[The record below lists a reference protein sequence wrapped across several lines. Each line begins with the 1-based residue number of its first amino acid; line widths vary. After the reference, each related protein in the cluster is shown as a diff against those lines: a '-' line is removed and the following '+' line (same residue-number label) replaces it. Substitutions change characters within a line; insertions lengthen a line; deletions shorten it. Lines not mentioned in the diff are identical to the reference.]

1 MSTTPAGS
9 TSERAS
15 RWRTGLRRALWVLA
29 GLVAVGVALPFGC
42 VGNRMF
48 NSEPEDYL
56 RRYSTS
62 DGLPYSVAVVE
73 FDDQGQPWDLRQL
86 DAAIA
91 EIRRLNRS
99 SDNGII
105 LYQFIHGWKSN
116 AAREK
121 SSGERLAWFEARVA
135 AVAEQS
141 QAASP
146 HGTAA
151 ARPVVGVY
159 IGWRG
164 RTYSLPVLIDASFW
178 NRRVAAHRVASKSL
192 QEVLY
197 RAVNAARE
205 HPDSKCALLGHSMG
219 GMILEETLGTALVS
233 EILLAEFTEAAIPVR
248 YDLIVAA
255 NASTEALRT
264 KQLIDVFKRT
274 HAGPVLEDGAG
285 RRRPATGPML
295 ASITSVDDGV
305 TRHMVPLAMTINSL
319 FVRYRPASEGEVASQ
334 RRLGTH
340 TAGHLPVLHSH
351 TVEVAG
357 GDIAIRELPGRW
369 NDTPF
374 WVFQVPAAISRDH
387 GDIDGPLWGRL
398 MLRLMEDNRI
408 FDPEVRMLLAV
419 DDPGGE
425 SASGS

>member
-1 MSTTPAGS
+1 MSDQP
-9 TSERAS
+9 S
-15 RWRTGLRRALWVLA
+15 RWRAGLHRVLWVLA
-29 GLVAVGVALPFGC
+29 AVVAVGVALPFGC

-48 NSEPEDYL
+48 NTEAADYL
-56 RRYSTS
+56 RRFSTS

-73 FDDQGQPWDLRQL
+73 FDDQGQPWDLSQL

-91 EIRRLNRS
+91 EIRRLNLT

-121 SSGERLAWFEARVA
+121 SSGERLAWFESRVA

-141 QAASP
+141 EAASL
-146 HGTAA
+146 HGADVP
-151 ARPVVGVY
+151 RPVVGLF

-164 RTYSLPVLIDASFW
+164 RTYSLPILIDASFW
-178 NRRVAAHRVASKSL
+178 NRRVAAHRVASEGL
-192 QEVLY
+192 AEVLF
-197 RAVNAARE
+197 RTVNAAKE
-205 HPDSKCALLGHSMG
+205 HADSKCALLGHSMG
-219 GMILEETLGTALVS
+219 GMILEKTLASALVP
-233 EILLAEFTEAAIPVR
+233 EILLAEYAEAAVPVR

-255 NASTEALRT
+255 NASTEALHT
-264 KQLIDVFKRT
+264 KRLIDVFKRT
-274 HAGPVLEDGAG
+274 AVEMVLEDADG
-285 RRRPATGPML
+285 RRRPAAGPML

-305 TRHMVPLAMTINSL
+305 TRHMVPLAMTLNSL
-319 FVRYRPASEGEVASQ
+319 FVRYRPASEGSLASQ

-351 TVEVAG
+351 RVEVTG
-357 GDIAIRELPGRW
+357 GEIAIRELPGRW

-374 WVFQVPAAISRDH
+374 WVFQVPAEISRNH

-398 MLRLMEDNRI
+398 MLQLMDGNRV
-408 FDPEVRMLLAV
+408 FDPDVRLLLAATAR
-419 DDPGGE
+419 DGGAPG
-425 SASGS
+425 S

>member
-1 MSTTPAGS
+1 M
-9 TSERAS
+9 SERVS
-15 RWRTGLRRALWVLA
+15 GWRTGLRRILWVLA
-29 GLVAVGVALPFGC
+29 VMVAVGVALPFGC

-48 NSEPEDYL
+48 NTEPDDYL
-56 RRYSTS
+56 RRYSTPG
-62 DGLPYSVAVVE
+62 GLPYSVAVVE

-91 EIRRLNRS
+91 EIRRFNRS

-121 SSGERLAWFEARVA
+121 SSGERLAWFEGRVA

-141 QAASP
+141 EATSRQGIAAP
-146 HGTAA
+146 
-151 ARPVVGVY
+151 RPVVGLY

-197 RAVNAARE
+197 RSVNAARE
-205 HPDSKCALLGHSMG
+205 RPDAKCALLGHSMG
-219 GMILEETLGTALVS
+219 GMILEETLGPALVS
-233 EILLAEFTEAAIPVR
+233 EILLAEHTEAAVPVR

-255 NASTEALRT
+255 NASSEALLT

-274 HAGPVLEDGAG
+274 HAELVLEDAAG
-285 RRRPATGPML
+285 RRRPAAGPML

-305 TRHMVPLAMTINSL
+305 TRYMVPLAMTFNSL
-319 FVRYRPASEGEVASQ
+319 FVRYRPAGEGSLASQ
-334 RRLGTH
+334 RRLGLH

-357 GDIAIRELPGRW
+357 GDIAIREVPGRW

-374 WVFQVPAAISRDH
+374 WVFRVPAEISRNH

-398 MLRLMEDNRI
+398 MLRLMEGNRV
-408 FDPEVRMLLAV
+408 FDPTVRMLLTV
-419 DDPGGE
+419 GDLEDDTAPG
-425 SASGS
+425 S

>member
-1 MSTTPAGS
+1 M
-9 TSERAS
+9 R
-15 RWRTGLRRALWVLA
+15 RTLWALAAV
-29 GLVAVGVALPFGC
+29 VAVGVALPFGC
-42 VGNRMF
+42 IGNRMF
-48 NSEPEDYL
+48 NTEPDQYL
-56 RRYSTS
+56 RRYSTPE
-62 DGLPYSVAVVE
+62 GLPYSVAVVE

-91 EIRRLNRS
+91 EIRRFNRI

-121 SSGERLAWFEARVA
+121 SSGQRLAWFEGRVA

-141 QAASP
+141 EAASR
-146 HGTAA
+146 HGIATP
-151 ARPVVGVY
+151 RPVVGLY

-197 RAVNAARE
+197 RTVNAARE
-205 HPDSKCALLGHSMG
+205 HPGAKCALLGHSMG
-219 GMILEETLGTALVS
+219 GMILEETLGSALVS
-233 EILLAEFTEAAIPVR
+233 EILAAEYTKAAIPVR

-255 NASTEALRT
+255 NASTEALHT
-264 KQLIDVFKRT
+264 KLLIDVFKRAD
-274 HAGPVLEDGAG
+274 AGLVLEDAAG
-285 RRRPATGPML
+285 HRRPAAGPML

-305 TRHMVPLAMTINSL
+305 TRYMVPLAMTLNSL
-319 FVRYRPASEGEVASQ
+319 FVRYRPAPEGSLVSQ
-334 RRLGTH
+334 RRLGIH

-357 GDIAIRELPGRW
+357 DKIAIRELPGRW

-374 WVFQVPAAISRDH
+374 WVFQVPAEISRDH
-387 GDIDGPLWGRL
+387 GDIDGPLWGGL
-398 MLRLMEDNRI
+398 MLQLMEGNRV
-408 FDPEVRMLLAV
+408 FDPDVRMLLAATAS
-419 DDPGGE
+419 DGKAPG
-425 SASGS
+425 S